1 MKIVF
6 LAIAMLSAT
15 GSFAQKDSK
24 IKLTRGQKIT
34 VMTNNSMD
42 ADMGMSMKNASS
54 TKNEIIV
61 LDATADHYT
70 VSNTITSMN
79 LSLDMM
85 GQQTTYDSNNAADRD
100 SEMGKAVS
108 QKINKPD
115 TLQLSALTGA
125 LINNNK
131 KTDAVDESANP
142 MSGMMEALGNNGDDL
157 AVSNAFFIIPEGK
170 KAGDSW
176 SDSTTEKGM
185 KIVKSYTLKS
195 VEKDIATINLT
206 GKTDG
211 TTETEMQGMQLQIN
225 INSKLNGEMQVNTN
239 TSLVAKKTLT
249 TDLTGSIEVMGQS
262 TPITSKSTV
271 TISYQ

>member
-6 LAIAMLSAT
+6 LFIAILS
-15 GSFAQKDSK
+15 GISSFAQKDAK
-24 IKLTRGQKIT
+24 IKLAIGQKIS

-42 ADMGMSMKNASS
+42 ADMGMAMKNTSS

-100 SEMGKAVS
+100 SEIGKGVS

-115 TLQLSALTGA
+115 TLQLSSLTGTV
-125 LINNNK
+125 INSRK
-131 KTDAVDESANP
+131 KTDAADENANP
-142 MSGMMEALGNNGDDL
+142 MKGMMEALGNNGDDL
-157 AVSNAFFIIPEGK
+157 AVSNAFFIIPDGK

-176 SDSTTEKGM
+176 SDSTNDKGM

-195 VEKDIATINLT
+195 VDKDIATIILT

-262 TPITSKSTV
+262 TPISSKSTV

>member
-6 LAIAMLSAT
+6 LAIAMLSYT

-34 VMTNNSMD
+34 VTTNNSMD
-42 ADMGMSMKNASS
+42 ADMGMAMKNTSS

-100 SEMGKAVS
+100 SEIGKGVS

-115 TLQLSALTGA
+115 TLQLSNLTGTV
-125 LINNNK
+125 ISNKK
-131 KTDAVDESANP
+131 KTDAADENANP
-142 MSGMMEALGNNGDDL
+142 MSGMMQALGNNGDDL
-157 AVSNAFFIIPEGK
+157 AVSNAFFIIPDGK

-176 SDSTTEKGM
+176 SDSTTDKGM

-195 VEKDIATINLT
+195 VEKDMATILLT

-211 TTETEMQGMQLQIN
+211 ATETEMQGMQLLIN
-225 INSKLNGEMQVNTN
+225 INSTLNGEMQVNTN

-262 TPITSKSTV
+262 TPISSKTTIS
-271 TISYQ
+271 ISYQ